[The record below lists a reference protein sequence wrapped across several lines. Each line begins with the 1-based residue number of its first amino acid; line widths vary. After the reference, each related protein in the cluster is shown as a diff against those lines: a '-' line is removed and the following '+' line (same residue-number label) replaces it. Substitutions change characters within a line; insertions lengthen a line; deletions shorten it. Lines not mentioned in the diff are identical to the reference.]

1 MTEVDILK
9 KNVHDLQEQ
18 LNAAHKRIATL
29 NEEWSE
35 LRDKLD
41 AANKHNKSLTQSL
54 CNAYDDISNM
64 LEEDTNAT
72 QRTTRTC

>member
-1 MTEVDILK
+1 MDEVDILK

>member
-1 MTEVDILK
+1 MTEIDILK